1 MRVNLAGAA
10 KRILE
15 RIKID
20 GERPVRWVAKVL
32 SETPGERKVVQ
43 YRFFPRGRQ
52 AHSRPLFCCVAKF
65 YMDERGEE
73 TSRVMETLSK
83 EHQRPVSLLA
93 VPRSLYYDPG
103 ARFAVQQFVEGVPF
117 SELITLRD
125 SRSYFILIG
134 KALATLHT
142 QQVPVGEIKRL
153 SDHLSDLIH
162 PHPLLLA
169 EKIPSYRSRIDWILK
184 TLHEWEE
191 RLVDDRVYA
200 PVHRDFHL
208 RQLFYGD
215 HRVWLVDWDLFAKG
229 DPALDVGN
237 FIVYL
242 TTHLPERA
250 ASSINAFLEGY
261 LSVQPADL
269 LKRVPLYRAFTLLR
283 LACKRFRLKEEDWEE
298 KVEGLLLRT
307 ERALLQRIER

>member
-1 MRVNLAGAA
+1 MKVNLAGAA

-15 RIKID
+15 RIKMD
-20 GERPVRWVAKVL
+20 GDRPVRWVAKVL

-52 AHSRPLFCCVAKF
+52 AHSKPLFCCVAKF
-65 YMDERGEE
+65 YQDERGEE

-117 SELITLRD
+117 PELITLPN
-125 SRSYFILIG
+125 SRRYFVLAG
-134 KALATLHT
+134 KALAGLHARA
-142 QQVPVGEIKRL
+142 VPVGEIRWL
-153 SDHLSDLIH
+153 SDHLIDLIH

-169 EKIPSYRSRIDWILK
+169 EQIPSYRSRIDSILK
-184 TLHEWEE
+184 ALHEWEE
-191 RLVDDRVYA
+191 RVVDHRAHA
-200 PVHRDFHL
+200 PIHRDFHL

-215 HRVWLVDWDLFAKG
+215 DRVWLVDWDLFAKG

-242 TTHLPERA
+242 TTRLPERA
-250 ASSINAFLEGY
+250 ASSIDAFLEGY
-261 LSVQPADL
+261 FSLQPADL
-269 LKRVPLYRAFTLLR
+269 LKRVPLYRAFTFLR

-298 KVEGLLLRT
+298 KVEGLLFRA
-307 ERALLQRIER
+307 ERALR

>member
-1 MRVNLAGAA
+1 MKVNLAGAA

-15 RIKID
+15 QIKIGGD
-20 GERPVRWVAKVL
+20 RPVRWVAKVL

-43 YRFFPRGRQ
+43 YRFFLAGRQ
-52 AHSRPLFCCVAKF
+52 IHSRPLFCCVAKF
-65 YMDERGEE
+65 YVDERGEQI
-73 TSRVMETLSK
+73 SRVMEALSK
-83 EHQRPVSLLA
+83 EHQRSVSLLA
-93 VPRSLYYDPG
+93 VPRSLYYDPSE
-103 ARFAVQQFVEGVPF
+103 RFAVQQLVEGVPF
-117 SELITLRD
+117 PELITLRD
-125 SRSYFILIG
+125 SREYFVAAG
-134 KALATLHT
+134 KALAALHT
-142 QQVPVGEIKRL
+142 RAVPVGEIKRL
-153 SDHLSDLIH
+153 SDHLIDLIH

-169 EKIPSYRSRIDWILK
+169 EKIPLYRSRIDWILK
-184 TLHEWEE
+184 TLHIWEE
-191 RLVDDRVYA
+191 RLVDDWVYA

-250 ASSINAFLEGY
+250 AFSINAFLEGY

-269 LKRVPLYRAFTLLR
+269 LKRVPLYRAFTFLR

-298 KVEGLLLRT
+298 KVGELLLRT